1 MQWDGK
7 VVKTSVPV
15 QKPGEKS
22 DQVISEKPAEAVV
35 EKPTE
40 IPQKET
46 APKMMRA
53 EKPVKAKVSRSFDLS
68 KLFDKVEEEKVVL
81 EDLSGKPKDAF
92 TLDQLKQHW
101 EAFLQILQSEN
112 QIPSFNALQSGKIDL
127 KPGFVIHFEFNSGSL
142 EAEFNSQRTRLMH
155 FLREQLNNYAI
166 DFQVEIKEDKE
177 VKFIITKA
185 DVFQQLAEKNP
196 LLLKMKQEFGLDY
209 NSED

>member
-40 IPQKET
+40 IPQKEA

-112 QIPSFNALQSGKIDL
+112 QIPSFNALQSGKIGL

-155 FLREQLNNYAI
+155 FFREQLNNYAI

>member
-1 MQWDGK
+1 M
-7 VVKTSVPV
+7 KTSVPV

-40 IPQKET
+40 IPQKEA

-112 QIPSFNALQSGKIDL
+112 QIPSFNALQSGKIGL

-155 FLREQLNNYAI
+155 FFREQLNNYAI

>member
-1 MQWDGK
+1 
-7 VVKTSVPV
+7 
-15 QKPGEKS
+15 
-22 DQVISEKPAEAVV
+22 
-35 EKPTE
+35 
-40 IPQKET
+40 
-46 APKMMRA
+46 MMRA

-112 QIPSFNALQSGKIDL
+112 QIPSFNALQSGKIGL

-155 FLREQLNNYAI
+155 FFREQLNNYAI

>member
-1 MQWDGK
+1 M
-7 VVKTSVPV
+7 KTSVPV
-15 QKPGEKS
+15 QKPAEKS

-35 EKPTE
+35 KKPTE
-40 IPQKET
+40 IPQKEA

-101 EAFLQILQSEN
+101 EAFLRILQSEN
-112 QIPSFNALQSGKIDL
+112 QIPSFNALQSGKIGL

-155 FLREQLNNYAI
+155 FFREQLNNYAI

>member
-1 MQWDGK
+1 M
-7 VVKTSVPV
+7 KTSVPV
-15 QKPGEKS
+15 QKPAEKS

-40 IPQKET
+40 IPQKEA

-112 QIPSFNALQSGKIDL
+112 QIPSFNALQSGKIGL

-155 FLREQLNNYAI
+155 FFREQLNNYAI